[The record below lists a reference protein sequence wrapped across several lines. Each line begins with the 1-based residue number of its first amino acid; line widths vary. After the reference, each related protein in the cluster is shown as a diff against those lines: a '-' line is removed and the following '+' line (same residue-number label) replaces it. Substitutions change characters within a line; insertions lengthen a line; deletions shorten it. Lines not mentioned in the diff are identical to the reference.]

1 MTLHI
6 PSPSPSPTLH
16 TIRGFSKVVFQRRNQ
31 ICMLSVFTGIE
42 TICLNDWAK
51 PQSKNVLR
59 ALQVDVRRSK
69 TMIYLRFRNAERV
82 QPAIFPE
89 FENSI

>member
-1 MTLHI
+1 
-6 PSPSPSPTLH
+6 
-16 TIRGFSKVVFQRRNQ
+16 
-31 ICMLSVFTGIE
+31 MLSVFTGIE

-51 PQSKNVLR
+51 LQSKNVLR